1 MQNIITLNN
10 RENLNI
16 LGVTKVYGVSQTE
29 VLVEIEGEK
38 LSISGENMEVQ
49 TLDVENKTLIITGKV
64 NSMKFSAPK
73 VPLLK
78 RIFK

>member
-49 TLDVENKTLIITGKV
+49 TLDVENKTLIIIGKV